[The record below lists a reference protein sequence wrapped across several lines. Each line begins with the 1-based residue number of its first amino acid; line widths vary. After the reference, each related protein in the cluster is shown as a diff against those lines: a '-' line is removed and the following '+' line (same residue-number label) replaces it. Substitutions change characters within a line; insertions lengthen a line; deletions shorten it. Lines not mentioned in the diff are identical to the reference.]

1 MRSLCAR
8 YVFQPTEGVSKVLTP
23 RQNFRKY
30 SSEAPQQKKS
40 LAPIYATVGAAGVG
54 IGLWRYYGSAAEPKD
69 RPKVF
74 VGGDQGWVDLKL
86 AAVEDLSPNT
96 KRFRF
101 EFEDKEAVSGLHVAC
116 KWVGVD
122 GQTGLLTHIQLRC

>member
-1 MRSLCAR
+1 M
-8 YVFQPTEGVSKVLTP
+8 
-23 RQNFRKY
+23 
-30 SSEAPQQKKS
+30 
-40 LAPIYATVGAAGVG
+40 G
-54 IGLWRYYGSAAEPKD
+54 IGLWRYYGSAAELKE

-86 AAVEDLSPNT
+86 ASVENLSSNT

-116 KWVGVD
+116 KWFEVD